1 MTAQLNIPPSSPM
14 ARFVIRRLYAPEA
27 VFGITDRRSPLS
39 IDGFF
44 SLLKKYTVDDGGPL
58 HVVLPD
64 TGGGVSGQVNITVS
78 PSYP

>member
-1 MTAQLNIPPSSPM
+1 MV
-14 ARFVIRRLYAPEA
+14 RFVIRRLYAPEA
-27 VFGITDRRSPLS
+27 VFGITDRRSTLS
-39 IDGFF
+39 IDGFLL
-44 SLLKKYTVDDGGPL
+44 SLIKYSSNDGGPL

>member
-1 MTAQLNIPPSSPM
+1 MTSQLNIPSSTPM
-14 ARFVIRRLYAPEA
+14 VRFVIRRLYAPEA

-39 IDGFF
+39 IDGF
-44 SLLKKYTVDDGGPL
+44 LLLFKKYTVADGGPL

-64 TGGGVSGQVNITVS
+64 TGGGVSGQLNITVS